1 MSEEQKCNGCSEDN
15 CPTKDRRPD
24 ETEEQYQDRMALSS
38 RLCEI
43 KHKILVMSGKGGV
56 GKSTVA
62 ANIAVGLTMAGK
74 KVGLMDVDVHGPSIP
89 KILHLEGFRPGSK
102 ENTLVPVRFA
112 FQGMMMKVMSIGF
125 LLPKENDAVIW
136 RGPLK
141 MGMIKQFLRDVE
153 WGELD
158 YLVVDS
164 PPGTGDEPLSVAQ
177 LIEDIDG
184 AVIVTTPQ
192 DLSISDVK
200 KSINFCRQ
208 MNMDII
214 GIVENMSGFACP
226 KCGEVTNLF
235 GAGGGKILAQEE
247 NVRFLG
253 SVPIDPAI
261 VGSGDEGNPF
271 VFASPDSEAS
281 KSMAQ
286 INDLI
291 TKITGD

>member
-1 MSEEQKCNGCSEDN
+1 MSEEEKCGSCSQGS
-15 CPTKDRRPD
+15 CPTKDKRPD
-24 ETEEQYQDRMALSS
+24 ETDEQYQDRMALAS
-38 RLCEI
+38 RLCMI

-62 ANIAVGLTMAGK
+62 ANIAVGLAMEGK

-112 FQGMMMKVMSIGF
+112 FQGKMMKVMSIGF
-125 LLPKENDAVIW
+125 LLPSENEAVIW

-158 YLVVDS
+158 YLIVDS

-184 AVIVTTPQ
+184 AVVVTTPQ
-192 DLSISDVK
+192 DLAITDVK

-208 MNMDII
+208 MKMDIL
-214 GIVENMSGFACP
+214 GIIENMSGFACP
-226 KCGEVTNLF
+226 KCGEITNLF

-247 NVRFLG
+247 DVRFLG
-253 SVPIDPAI
+253 QIPIDPTI
-261 VGSGDEGNPF
+261 VNSGDDGNPF
-271 VFASPDSEAS
+271 VYGNPDSVAA
-281 KSMAQ
+281 KAMAE
-286 INDLI
+286 ITGLLI
-291 TKITGD
+291 KITGE